1 MVLDEVL
8 VYCLIIFK
16 NKKRDGHSLCGGL
29 ERKKDI
35 RHYLVLI
42 RMLVCF

>member
-16 NKKRDGHSLCGGL
+16 NKKREMDIVCVEGWR
-29 ERKKDI
+29 EKKT
-35 RHYLVLI
+35 
-42 RMLVCF
+42 